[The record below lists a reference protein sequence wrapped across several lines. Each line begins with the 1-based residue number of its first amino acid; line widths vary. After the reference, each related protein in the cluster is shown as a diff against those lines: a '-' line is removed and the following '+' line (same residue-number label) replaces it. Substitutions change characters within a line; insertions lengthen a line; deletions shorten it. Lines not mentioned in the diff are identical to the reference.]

1 MRQRKGP
8 SSRRPRVAV
17 LGGGIAGLTAAHE
30 LIERGFD
37 VDVLEARHLFGGKA
51 RSMGVPGTDREGR
64 DALPGEHG
72 FRFFPGFY
80 RHLDDTLARIPF
92 GRNRRGVL
100 DNLVDVPQT
109 ELFCHEGPSRI
120 LLSRFPKALSDVPAL
135 VASLGFFDDIPPR
148 ELLFFFKRLLLLLT
162 SCHGRRLE
170 QYERLSW
177 WDFIRAQEHSEVYRQ
192 RFAHGLT
199 QVLVAMSPR
208 DGSART
214 VGNTLAQ
221 LYAGILL
228 PGGVTDRVLNGPTNE
243 RWIDPWVAYLKACG
257 VRFLPGTRVGRI
269 HCAQGRITHVSV
281 EGASSRWD
289 VVADHYVAALPV
301 HVLGQH
307 LTPALLAADP
317 SLEGIQRLRTEWMV
331 GIQFYLRHEVDVGS
345 GHSMYPDSPWALT
358 AISQGPYW
366 ERAPSSYGDGG
377 VKTLLSVD
385 VSDWNTPG
393 LLTGRPARLARSKE
407 EIRDEVWA
415 QLKASLNRPGR
426 TVLRDE
432 DVVGWHLDPGIVQGE
447 DGTFTNEEPLM
458 VNTRGSWFSRPEAT
472 TRIAN
477 LFLAGDFVR
486 THTDLV
492 TMEGA
497 NEAARRA
504 VNGILAVAGVRTAP
518 CKVLALAE
526 PPVFAPLRGLD
537 QLRFTL
543 GQPHVWDTPQ
553 AIPDSLLEQLP
564 LPVRELLR
572 QAS

>member
-1 MRQRKGP
+1 M
-8 SSRRPRVAV
+8 
-17 LGGGIAGLTAAHE
+17 
-30 LIERGFD
+30 
-37 VDVLEARHLFGGKA
+37 
-51 RSMGVPGTDREGR
+51 
-64 DALPGEHG
+64 
-72 FRFFPGFY
+72 
-80 RHLDDTLARIPF
+80 
-92 GRNRRGVL
+92 
-100 DNLVDVPQT
+100 
-109 ELFCHEGPSRI
+109 
-120 LLSRFPKALSDVPAL
+120 
-135 VASLGFFDDIPPR
+135 
-148 ELLFFFKRLLLLLT
+148 
-162 SCHGRRLE
+162 
-170 QYERLSW
+170 
-177 WDFIRAQEHSEVYRQ
+177 
-192 RFAHGLT
+192 
-199 QVLVAMSPR
+199 
-208 DGSART
+208 
-214 VGNTLAQ
+214 
-221 LYAGILL
+221 
-228 PGGVTDRVLNGPTNE
+228 
-243 RWIDPWVAYLKACG
+243 
-257 VRFLPGTRVGRI
+257 
-269 HCAQGRITHVSV
+269 
-281 EGASSRWD
+281 
-289 VVADHYVAALPV
+289 
-301 HVLGQH
+301 
-307 LTPALLAADP
+307 
-317 SLEGIQRLRTEWMV
+317 RTEWMV

-415 QLKASLNRPGR
+415 QLKTSLNRPGR

-553 AIPDSLLEQLP
+553 AIPDSLLEQPP
-564 LPVRELLR
+564 LPVHELLR